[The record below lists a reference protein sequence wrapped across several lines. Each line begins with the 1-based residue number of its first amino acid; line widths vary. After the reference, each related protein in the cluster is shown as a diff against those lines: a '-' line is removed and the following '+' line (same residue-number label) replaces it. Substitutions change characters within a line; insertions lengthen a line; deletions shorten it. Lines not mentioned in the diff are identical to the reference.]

1 MRFKCQTYHKYGE
14 DDKYLINI
22 YNDNMP
28 CFLNIEDLEDN
39 LGVYTSLEALMDVEW
54 LKKHNIDWIEEDG
67 LIIPIGLISST
78 YNGIVNLEQAK
89 IIRNTNY
96 SNNLNVYCS
105 KRYISL
111 FPKYLRMLKR
121 LVEIQEKFESEIKE
135 FQNLFNKGEK

>member
-1 MRFKCQTYHKYGE
+1 MRFEYQTYHKYGE
-14 DDKYLINI
+14 DDKYLINV
-22 YNDNMP
+22 YNDNMS

-78 YNGIVNLEQAK
+78 YNGIVNLEQVK

-96 SNNLNVYCS
+96 SNSLNVYCN
-105 KRYISL
+105 KRYIYL

-121 LVEIQEKFESEIKE
+121 LVEIQERFESEIKE

>member
-89 IIRNTNY
+89 IIRNTSY

-121 LVEIQEKFESEIKE
+121 LVKTEEDFESEIKE

>member
-1 MRFKCQTYHKYGE
+1 MRFECQTYHKYGE
-14 DDKYLINI
+14 DDKYLIDI
-22 YNDNMP
+22 YNDDIK

-67 LIIPIGLISST
+67 LIIPIGLIFST

-89 IIRNTNY
+89 IIRNTSY

-121 LVEIQEKFESEIKE
+121 LIEIEEKFESEIKG
-135 FQNLFNKGEK
+135 FQNLCNKGEK